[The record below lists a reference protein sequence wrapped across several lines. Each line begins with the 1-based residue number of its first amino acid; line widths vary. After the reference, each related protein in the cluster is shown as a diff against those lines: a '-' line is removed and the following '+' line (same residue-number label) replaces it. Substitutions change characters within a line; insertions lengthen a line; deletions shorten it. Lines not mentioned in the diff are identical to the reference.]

1 MRLARIIRYVPNVA
15 ATAEFYAR
23 AFGLTQRGMIGEDF
37 IAMETGETVLTFAR
51 EGFVSQETGLEFT
64 LSRPEAPPNP
74 QDIVFEVADVAGAH
88 GDALAAGGI
97 EVAAPMDKPW
107 GQTVSYL
114 RDPDGALIQLCSP
127 LPDPL

>member
-15 ATAEFYAR
+15 ATAEFYAH
-23 AFGLTQRGMIGEDF
+23 AFGLTPGRVIGEDF
-37 IAMETGETVLTFAR
+37 IALETGDTILAFAR

-64 LSRPEAPPNP
+64 LSRPGTPPSP
-74 QDIVFEVADVAGAH
+74 QEIALEVADVRGAH
-88 GDALAAGGI
+88 GDALAAGGT

-127 LPDPL
+127 LPKDF